1 MDVVAA
7 LDRVPRI
14 PLGHWPTPLE
24 SLPRLTAHL
33 GGPPL
38 WVKRDDCSGLGLG
51 GNKVRKLEYLLGE
64 ARAQGAT
71 RIVTVGGVQSNH
83 ARQTAAACA
92 RLGLDCTLVLPRMV
106 ARRDET
112 YESGGNILLD
122 RLFGAEV
129 HVVADAQA
137 AATRVLEL
145 LATSEQAGVHAAF
158 FPAGGST
165 ATGALGYVRAAVE
178 IVAQV
183 GTATAP
189 GATSGARDRIEAG
202 FVRQVRA
209 ATAPG
214 ATSGTDRP
222 PAVSTGRIV
231 LAVSTAGTLAGL
243 VCGLHA
249 LGAELT
255 TTAIAVAGAASETAA
270 TALALATEAA
280 ALLGVAPPSASRI
293 DVRDGFLG
301 KAYGEPT
308 EAMHEALETCA
319 RLEGLVL
326 DPVYSGK
333 AMAGLFAAVRSGEFS
348 AETPIIFLHTGG
360 TPALFV

>member
-1 MDVVAA
+1 MDGLSA
-7 LDRVPRI
+7 LDRFPRI
-14 PLGHWPTPLE
+14 SLGHWPTPLE
-24 SLPRLTAHL
+24 PLPRLTAHL

-51 GNKVRKLEYLLGE
+51 GNKVRKLEFLLGE

-106 ARRDET
+106 ARRDEA
-112 YESGGNILLD
+112 YERGGNILLD
-122 RLFGAEV
+122 RLFGAEI
-129 HVVADAQA
+129 HIVADAPA

-145 LATSEQAGVHAAF
+145 LAAAEKAGVPAAF
-158 FPAGGST
+158 FPAGGSN
-165 ATGALGYVRAAVE
+165 ATGALGYVRAAAE
-178 IVAQV
+178 IVTQL
-183 GTATAP
+183 TALAAA
-189 GATSGARDRIEAG
+189 GAASGAH
-202 FVRQVRA
+202 A
-209 ATAPG
+209 ALP
-214 ATSGTDRP
+214 SR
-222 PAVSTGRIV
+222 VGRIV
-231 LAVSTAGTLAGL
+231 FATSTAGTLGGL

-249 LGAELT
+249 LGSELM
-255 TTAIAVAGAASETAA
+255 TTAIAVAGAASEAAA
-270 TALALATEAA
+270 TGLALATEAA
-280 ALLGVAPPSASRI
+280 TLLGVARPPASRF

-301 KAYGEPT
+301 DAYGEPT
-308 EAMHEALETCA
+308 AAMREALETCA

-333 AMAGLFAAVRSGEFS
+333 AMAGLFAGVRSGEFGGE
-348 AETPIIFLHTGG
+348 APVVFLHTGG